1 MSLQITGLTDVST
14 EISLSWYYL
23 KVKHK
28 QFLKRRVPAIPKNL
42 THTVGTPIFNRT
54 MKLKLEELQYQ
65 QSAIESAAKVF
76 EGTAKNTFDNA
87 SFGGIRTNFCQ
98 LTTAQLTENINKVV
112 DENGISKEAA
122 KISESNDVCIEMET
136 GTGKTLVYLKTIY
149 ELYKQYSFTKFIIL
163 VPSVAIR
170 QGVLGTLKAF
180 EKQLEDIYGFRPYSF
195 EYNSRKLS
203 DVKSFAE
210 EQHPQIMIVTTAAIV
225 GDDKIINREQREDL
239 FDNTPFI
246 DVLAKTRPIIIM
258 DEPQEG
264 MDADKTKEF
273 ISRLKP
279 LAKFRYSATHKEVQN
294 LIYRLTPYDSYQQN
308 LVKKIEVLTVTEKN
322 DEATIKI
329 ELVAVQNG
337 KGDPKVRLNAWKLQA
352 NGFVFGLT
360 NWLKRDDNLGD
371 KTKNPSYA
379 NYRLER
385 IYKSMH
391 DGLWRVRFTN
401 GAELTEKQT
410 AGNIEGIWAMQLEW
424 LLHRHFAKSQRLRP
438 QGIKCLS
445 LIFIDRVAN
454 YMGDNPKIKNLF
466 IEKYKAVYPHYHDE
480 NAPTEQQIVNAQG
493 FYFAQT
499 GKGEFTDNENSMRTN
514 KEIYELILQ
523 KREEL
528 LTLDNSVEFILSHSA
543 LGVGWDNPNVFN
555 IATLNTTFSETRKRQ
570 EIGRGLR
577 ICVNQEGQRVYDD
590 LTISD
595 EKRINELTVIPNETS
610 ETFISQYQQEIK
622 EIYGDTKAG
631 AVLRVTHKGVKKN
644 EFAVKRNP
652 SPKIDAAFR
661 RFWNALARKTE
672 YTVVFPDEQTD
683 LVSVAIEKINQ
694 IVIPDNIIEATS
706 EKIRELAEESVVKEY
721 FGSDTKRQASVFSA
735 LDLIEELSENTLLS
749 YRTIIEIVK
758 KINNHDQYVKNPPR
772 FLFEAANIIRGC
784 ELDAMLRGL
793 EYRLTGESLPLDFD
807 DFIKTVIEGSFVETP
822 KRGVFDK
829 MVVDS
834 NVEEKFSLSA
844 DGDERVV
851 CFLKLPSFYKI
862 KTPIGDY
869 EPDFGLVMCRRD
881 MRSGEDCGEYFFVVE
896 TKGSDS
902 IEDRKALKEGEIY
915 KIKCAVKHF
924 KALGVDLRY
933 EAPVKEYE
941 TFKTRAED
949 FINKVTE

>member
-1 MSLQITGLTDVST
+1 
-14 EISLSWYYL
+14 
-23 KVKHK
+23 
-28 QFLKRRVPAIPKNL
+28 
-42 THTVGTPIFNRT
+42 
-54 MKLKLEELQYQ
+54 MKLKLEELEYQ
-65 QSAIESAAKVF
+65 QKAIESVSRVF
-76 EGTAKNTFDNA
+76 EGTIKNTFDNA

-98 LTTAQLTENINKVV
+98 LTTAQLTENIKKVV
-112 DENGISKEAA
+112 DENGIPEQSAI
-122 KISESNDVCIEMET
+122 ISEGNDVCIEMET

-149 ELYKQYSFTKFIIL
+149 ELYKQYAFTKFIIL

-180 EKQLEDIYGFRPYSF
+180 EKQLEDIFGFRPHYF
-195 EYNSRKLS
+195 EYNSRKLN

-210 EQHPQIMIVTTAAIV
+210 EQYPQIMIITTAAMV

-246 DVLAKTRPIIIM
+246 DVLAKTRPVIVM

-279 LAKFRYSATHKEVQN
+279 LAKLRYSATHKEVQN

-329 ELVAVQNG
+329 ELADVQNG
-337 KGDPKVRLNAWKLQA
+337 KGNPKVKLHAWKLQA

-360 NWLKRDDNLGD
+360 NWLKVGDNLGD
-371 KTKNPSYA
+371 KTKNPSYT
-379 NYRLER
+379 NYKLER

-391 DGLWRVRFTN
+391 DGKWRVKFTN
-401 GAELTEKQT
+401 GAELAEKQT
-410 AGNIEGIWAMQLEW
+410 AGNVEGIWAMQLEW
-424 LLHRHFAKSQRLRP
+424 LIHRHFTKSARLRP

-454 YMGDNPKIKNLF
+454 YMGNSPKIKNLF
-466 IEKYKAVYPHYHDE
+466 TEKYKTVYPQYHDGDS
-480 NAPTEQQIVNAQG
+480 PTEQQIANAQG

-499 GKGEFTDNENSMRTN
+499 GKGEFTDNENSMRSN

-523 KREEL
+523 KKDEL
-528 LTLDNSVEFILSHSA
+528 LRLDNSVEFIFSHSA

-577 ICVNQEGQRVYDD
+577 ICVNQRGQRVYDGPTVPD
-590 LTISD
+590 D
-595 EKRINELTVIPNETS
+595 ERINELTVIPNETS
-610 ETFISQYQQEIK
+610 ETFIAQYQQEIK
-622 EIYGDTKAG
+622 DIYGDTKAG
-631 AVLRVTHKGVKKN
+631 ALLKVTHKGEKKN
-644 EFAVKRNP
+644 EFPVKRNP
-652 SPKIDAAFR
+652 SQKIDAAFR
-661 RFWNALARKTE
+661 RFWKALARKTE
-672 YTVVFPDEQTD
+672 YTVVFPDEQAA
-683 LVSVAIEKINQ
+683 LVNVAVEKINQ

-706 EKIRELAEESVVKEY
+706 EKIRELTEDSVVKEY
-721 FGSDTKRQASVFSA
+721 FGSDTKRQTSVFSA

-758 KINNHDQYVKNPPR
+758 KINNHTQFVKNPPR
-772 FLFEAANIIRGC
+772 FLFEAANIIRQC

-793 EYRLTGESLPLDFD
+793 EYRLTGESFPLDFD
-807 DFIKTVIEGSFVETP
+807 DFVKTVVEGSFVETP
-822 KRGVFDK
+822 RRGVFDR
-829 MVVDS
+829 MLIDS
-834 NVEEKFSLSA
+834 GVEEKFALSA
-844 DGDERVV
+844 DGDERIV

-862 KTPIGDY
+862 KTPVGEY

-881 MRSGEDCGEYFFVVE
+881 MRNGEDSGEYYFVVE
-896 TKGSDS
+896 TKGTNS

-915 KIKCAVKHF
+915 KIMCAVKHF
-924 KALGVDLRY
+924 KALGVDVRY

-949 FINKVTE
+949 FINKVAESL

>member
-1 MSLQITGLTDVST
+1 
-14 EISLSWYYL
+14 
-23 KVKHK
+23 
-28 QFLKRRVPAIPKNL
+28 
-42 THTVGTPIFNRT
+42 
-54 MKLKLEELQYQ
+54 MKLKLEELEYQ
-65 QSAIESAAKVF
+65 QSAIKSAVKVF
-76 EGTAKNTFDNA
+76 EGTIKNTFGNS
-87 SFGGIRTNFCQ
+87 SFSGIRTNFCQ
-98 LTTAQLTENINKVV
+98 LTEAQLGENIQKVI
-112 DENGISKEAA
+112 DENGIPIETA

-136 GTGKTLVYLKTIY
+136 GTGKTLVYLKTTY
-149 ELYKQYSFTKFIIL
+149 ELYKQYGFTKFVIL

-170 QGVLGTLKAF
+170 QGVLGALQTF
-180 EKQLEDIYGFRPYSF
+180 EKQLEDIYGFRPHYF
-195 EYNSRKLS
+195 EYNSKKLS

-210 EQHPQIMIVTTAAIV
+210 EQHPQIMIMTTAAIV

-246 DVLAKTRPIIIM
+246 EILAKTRPVIIM

-273 ISRLKP
+273 INRLKP
-279 LAKFRYSATHKEVQN
+279 LVKLRYSATHKETQN
-294 LIYRLTPYDSYQQN
+294 LIYRLTPYDSYRQN

-329 ELVAVQNG
+329 ELADVQNG
-337 KGDPKVRLNAWKLQA
+337 RGDPKVKLKAWKLQV
-352 NGFVFGLT
+352 NGFIFGLT
-360 NWLKRDDNLGD
+360 NWLKFGDNLGD

-379 NYRLER
+379 NYKIER

-391 DGLWRVRFTN
+391 DGKWRVKFTN
-401 GAELTEKQT
+401 GAELTEKQS

-424 LLHRHFAKSQRLRP
+424 LTHRHFAKSGRLRR

-445 LIFIDRVAN
+445 LVFIDRVAN

-466 IEKYKAVYPHYHDE
+466 GEKYKAIYPQYHDG
-480 NAPTEQQIVNAQG
+480 NAPTEQQIANAQG

-523 KREEL
+523 KKEEL
-528 LTLDNSVEFILSHSA
+528 LTLDNSVEFIFSHSA

-577 ICVNQEGQRVYDD
+577 IAVNQNGQRVYDD
-590 LTISD
+590 ATVSD
-595 EKRINELTVIPNETS
+595 AERINELTVIPNETS
-610 ETFISQYQQEIK
+610 ETFIAQYQQEIK
-622 EIYGDTKAG
+622 DIYGDTKAG
-631 AVLRVTHKGVKKN
+631 AVIKVTHKGVKKN
-644 EFAVKRNP
+644 EFAVERNP
-652 SPKIDAAFR
+652 SEKIDAAFR
-661 RFWNALARKTE
+661 RFWKALARKTA
-672 YTVVFPDEQTD
+672 YTVVFPDEQAD
-683 LVSVAIEKINQ
+683 LVNIAVEKINQ
-694 IVIPDNIIEATS
+694 IVIPDNIVQATS
-706 EKIRELAEESVVKEY
+706 EKIREFEEEGVVKEY
-721 FGSDTKRQASVFSA
+721 FGSDTKRQTSVFSA
-735 LDLIEELSENTLLS
+735 LDLIEELSESTLLS

-758 KINNHDQYVKNPPR
+758 KMNNHDQFVKNPPR

-793 EYRLTGESLPLDFD
+793 EYKLTGESFPLDFD
-807 DFIKTVIEGSFVETP
+807 EFVKTVVEGSFVETP

-829 MVVDS
+829 MLVDS
-834 NVEEKFSLSA
+834 QVEEQFALSA
-844 DGDERVV
+844 DVDERIV

-881 MRSGEDCGEYFFVVE
+881 MRSGEDCGEYYFVVE
-896 TKGSDS
+896 TKGTNS

-915 KIKCAVKHF
+915 KIKCAMKHF
-924 KALGVDLRY
+924 KALGVDVRY
-933 EAPVKEYE
+933 ESPVKEYE
-941 TFKTRAED
+941 TFKTRSED
-949 FINKVTE
+949 FINKVSQ

>member
-1 MSLQITGLTDVST
+1 
-14 EISLSWYYL
+14 
-23 KVKHK
+23 
-28 QFLKRRVPAIPKNL
+28 
-42 THTVGTPIFNRT
+42 
-54 MKLKLEELQYQ
+54 MKLRLEELEYQ
-65 QSAIESAAKVF
+65 RSGIEAAVQVF
-76 EGTAKNTFDNA
+76 EGTVKNTFDNA
-87 SFGGIRTNFCQ
+87 SFSGIRTNFCQ
-98 LTTAQLTENINKVV
+98 LTAAQLTENIKKIA
-112 DENGISKEAA
+112 DESGISRETA
-122 KISESNDVCIEMET
+122 KISEGNDVCVEMET

-149 ELYKQYSFTKFIIL
+149 ELYKQYGFSKFIIL

-180 EKQLEDIYGFRPYSF
+180 EKQLEDIYGFRPNYF
-195 EYNSRKLS
+195 EYDSKRLS
-203 DVKSFAE
+203 KVKSFAE
-210 EQHPQIMIVTTAAIV
+210 EQYPQIMIMTTAAIV

-246 DVLAKTRPIIIM
+246 EVLAKTRPIIFM

-279 LAKFRYSATHKEVQN
+279 LAKLRYSATHKEVQN

-329 ELVAVQNG
+329 ELADVQNG
-337 KGDPKVRLNAWKLQA
+337 KGDPKVKLKAWKLQA
-352 NGFVFGLT
+352 GGFVFGLT
-360 NWLKRDDNLGD
+360 NWLKAGDTLGD

-379 NYRLER
+379 SYKLER

-391 DGLWRVRFTN
+391 DGLWRVKFTN

-424 LLHRHFAKSQRLRP
+424 LIHRHFAKAARLRP

-445 LIFIDRVAN
+445 LVFVDRVAN
-454 YMGDNPKIKNLF
+454 YMGDDPKIKNLF
-466 IEKYKAVYPHYHDE
+466 VEKYKAVYPQYHDG
-480 NAPTEQQIVNAQG
+480 NAPTEQHVADAQG

-499 GKGEFTDNENSMRTN
+499 GKGEFTDNENSMRSN

-523 KREEL
+523 KKDEL
-528 LTLDNSVEFILSHSA
+528 LTLDNSVEFIFSHSA

-577 ICVNQEGQRVYDD
+577 ICVNQDGHRVYDGP
-590 LTISD
+590 TISD
-595 EKRINELTVIPNETS
+595 EERINELTVIPNETS
-610 ETFISQYQQEIK
+610 ETFIAQYQKEIK
-622 EIYGDTKAG
+622 EVYGDAKAG
-631 AVLRVTHKGVKKN
+631 AVLKVTHKGQKKN
-644 EFAVKRNP
+644 QFPVKRNS

-661 RFWNALARKTE
+661 RFWKALARKTD
-672 YTVVFPDEQTD
+672 YTVVFADEQTD
-683 LVSVAIEKINQ
+683 LVGVAVEKINQ
-694 IVIPDNIIEATS
+694 ITIPDNIIEATS
-706 EKIRELAEESVVKEY
+706 EKIRELAEDSVVREY

-758 KINNHDQYVKNPPR
+758 KINNHDQFVKNPPR

-793 EYRLTGESLPLDFD
+793 EYKLTGESFPLDFD
-807 DFIKTVIEGSFVETP
+807 DFVKTVVEGSFVETP
-822 KRGVFDK
+822 KRGVFDR
-829 MVVDS
+829 VEIDS
-834 NVEEKFSLSA
+834 GVEEKFALSA
-844 DGDERVV
+844 DGDERIV
-851 CFLKLPSFYKI
+851 CFLKLPPFYKI
-862 KTPIGDY
+862 KTPVGNY

-881 MRSGEDCGEYFFVVE
+881 MRSGEESGEHYFVVE
-896 TKGSDS
+896 TKGTDS

-915 KIKCAVKHF
+915 KIRCAVKHF
-924 KALGVDLRY
+924 KALGVDVHY
-933 EAPVKEYE
+933 EAPVREYE

-949 FINKVTE
+949 DIRKSEFG